1 METNLSGIVE
11 TTILQFESYEVMSDS
26 CVLAVD
32 QRQWPMGDPEYGDK
46 LLTDGSGGP
55 YTDACLAVWA
65 DWEETGVSI
74 LGQSSTKGGGFT
86 YHSLLTQVRDKKVLL
101 CMCFSQAIRGGNE
114 DGKG

>member
-1 METNLSGIVE
+1 METSLSGIVE

-55 YTDACLAVWA
+55 YQMPAWLYGQIGKKQGLASW
-65 DWEETGVSI
+65 VSPP
-74 LGQSSTKGGGFT
+74 QRVEV
-86 YHSLLTQVRDKKVLL
+86 LLTIP
-101 CMCFSQAIRGGNE
+101 S
-114 DGKG
+114 